1 MAAQAEV
8 KSMGA
13 EACGSVVPLLASRSA
28 SVLPSRPTCPRI
40 HWTLTRFDEP
50 IFARTVQMELHV
62 VSVCLSS
69 WTLGKAFSPYMQFTV
84 PPQQPSSASSSS
96 EDNVVL
102 MAPGRDDGAGLYSEV
117 LK

>member
-28 SVLPSRPTCPRI
+28 SVLPPRPTCPGI

-62 VSVCLSS
+62 VSVCRAGPWARRWISDLESVRI
-69 WTLGKAFSPYMQFTV
+69 LIPCQ
-84 PPQQPSSASSSS
+84 AS
-96 EDNVVL
+96 
-102 MAPGRDDGAGLYSEV
+102 
-117 LK
+117 